1 MSFERIENKKIY
13 QVIIERII
21 DLIRT
26 DELRVGEKL
35 PPERELA
42 AKFGVSRPSV
52 REALR
57 VMEVMGL
64 LDRRPG
70 GGSVV
75 TDVNIGGLL
84 NMVAPIFLKR
94 EGLAIELVELRYL
107 LETRAA
113 ELAASNITDSR
124 AKQLNA
130 CIGRMSAA
138 QSKGDAEAEVRAD
151 IDFHQS
157 IFSFTDNYALRQAAT
172 FVTDLLENS
181 VRFGRRVVLE
191 GGYGDRQLL
200 DQHRRIYE
208 SIVAGEPEQA
218 RKAMEAHMNLV
229 VEYYLRWAG

>member
-13 QVIIERII
+13 QIIIERIV
-21 DLIRT
+21 DMIRT
-26 DELRVGEKL
+26 DELKVGEKI

-42 AKFGVSRPSV
+42 VKFGVSRPSV

-64 LDRRPG
+64 LERRPG

-84 NMVAPIFLKR
+84 NLISPIFLKR

-113 ELAASNITDSR
+113 ELAAAGITPERAAALSDCVDRMADAQAAGDSE
-124 AKQLNA
+124 
-130 CIGRMSAA
+130 
-138 QSKGDAEAEVRAD
+138 AEARGD
-151 IDFHQS
+151 IDFHET
-157 IFSFTDNYALRQAAT
+157 IFSFSDNYALGQAAS
-172 FVTDLLENS
+172 FVTNLLESS

-191 GGYGDRQLL
+191 GGYGDQKLL
-200 DQHRRIYE
+200 EQHRRILE
-208 SIVAGEPEQA
+208 GISAGDAKAA
-218 RKAMEAHMNLV
+218 RAAMEEHMSLV
-229 VEYYLRWAG
+229 IE

>member
-1 MSFERIENKKIY
+1 MSYERIENKKIY
-13 QVIIERII
+13 QIIIERVV
-21 DLIRT
+21 DMIRR
-26 DELRVGEKL
+26 DELKVGEKL

-64 LDRRPG
+64 LERRPG

-113 ELAASNITDSR
+113 ELAARNITSGR
-124 AKQLNA
+124 GATLRE
-130 CIGRMSAA
+130 CIERMATAQAA
-138 QSKGDAEAEVRAD
+138 GDQEAEAEAD
-151 IDFHQS
+151 ISFHEA
-157 IFSFTDNYALRQAAT
+157 IFSFSENYALRQAAT
-172 FVTDLLENS
+172 FVANLLESS

-191 GGYGDRQLL
+191 GGYGDQALL
-200 DQHRRIYE
+200 EQHRRICE
-208 SIVAGEPEQA
+208 AIASGDPEPA
-218 RKAMEAHMNLV
+218 RKAMEAHMKLV
-229 VEYYLRWAG
+229 LEYYFRRAG

>member
-13 QVIIERII
+13 QIIIERIV
-21 DLIRT
+21 DMIRT
-26 DELRVGEKL
+26 DELKVGEKI

-64 LDRRPG
+64 LERRPG

-113 ELAASNITDSR
+113 ELAAGNMTKER
-124 AKQLNA
+124 AAELEA
-130 CIGRMSAA
+130 CVERMASAQEA
-138 QSKGDAEAEVRAD
+138 GDAEAEALAD

-157 IFSFTDNYALRQAAT
+157 IFSFTDNFALRQAAT
-172 FVTDLLENS
+172 FVTDLLEHS
-181 VRFGRRVVLE
+181 VRFGRQVVLE
-191 GGYGDRQLL
+191 GGYGDRELL
-200 DQHRRIYE
+200 QQHRRIYE
-208 SIVAGEPEQA
+208 AVVAGEPDRA